1 MEQTTWYDLPD
12 DLKWIRETHLK
23 GLELP
28 PFTAFTLTGNE
39 DCPSAVALYADS
51 SYYSKP
57 VAVYSQ
63 QRKGLQ
69 KLD

>member
-39 DCPSAVALYADS
+39 DCPSNIKLYTEALY
-51 SYYSKP
+51 YSRP
-57 VAVYSQ
+57 IVEFVSQ
-63 QRKGLQ
+63 HGRMRR
-69 KLD
+69 LD